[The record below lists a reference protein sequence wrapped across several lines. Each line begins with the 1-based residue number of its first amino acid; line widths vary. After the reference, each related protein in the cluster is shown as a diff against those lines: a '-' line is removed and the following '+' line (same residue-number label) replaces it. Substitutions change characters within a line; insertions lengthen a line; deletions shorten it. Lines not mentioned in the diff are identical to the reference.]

1 MSDDS
6 QKLVSSAQTNGN
18 SADSSTHDDEF
29 DTASVT
35 NPVIPQVIAEMKAP
49 LANVP
54 WTLQQ
59 FFNGELDLDG
69 ELIRR
74 FPTMPLMS
82 TIHFRDLG
90 AKPGRAVATLSTQDG
105 AAMLMVDV
113 NAVSRSV
120 QFSFTYG
127 SMLTMR
133 FLLDHLSDM
142 DRTRWLELMRRER
155 GGLAFLWSE
164 SRWKKDYLICIVRRY
179 YTCLLAFSPNNIES
193 GARLTPEMAHKL
205 VNWLEDF
212 WKPEPP
218 PQPPSSLVNW

>member
-6 QKLVSSAQTNGN
+6 QKIASSAQNNDGN
-18 SADSSTHDDEF
+18 HAADTPHQDGEVDP
-29 DTASVT
+29 ASLT
-35 NPVIPQVIAEMKAP
+35 NPVVPQVIAEMKAP

-82 TIHFRDLG
+82 TIHFRD
-90 AKPGRAVATLSTQDG
+90 STQDG

-113 NAVSRSV
+113 NGATRSV

-133 FLLDHLSDM
+133 FLLDNLSDM

-164 SRWKKDYLICIVRRY
+164 ARWKKDYLICIVRRY
-179 YTCLLAFSPNNIES
+179 YTCLLAFSPNNIEA
-193 GARLTPEMAHKL
+193 GARLTPDMAHKL

-218 PQPPSSLVNW
+218 PKNPSSLSNNW